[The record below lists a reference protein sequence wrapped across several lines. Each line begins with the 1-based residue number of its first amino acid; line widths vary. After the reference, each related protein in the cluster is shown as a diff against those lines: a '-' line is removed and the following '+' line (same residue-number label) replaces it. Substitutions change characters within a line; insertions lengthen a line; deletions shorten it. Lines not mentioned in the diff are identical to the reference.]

1 MSFSMKVYASKHKPR
16 IVLHP
21 HAPIDKTAVN
31 HILQALSPGGLH
43 PPTPLVPP
51 IVIKWAR
58 CARPSWN
65 GGG

>member
-31 HILQALSPGGLH
+31 HILQALSPGETKGSL
-43 PPTPLVPP
+43 TPLRTT
-51 IVIKWAR
+51 K
-58 CARPSWN
+58 
-65 GGG
+65 GE